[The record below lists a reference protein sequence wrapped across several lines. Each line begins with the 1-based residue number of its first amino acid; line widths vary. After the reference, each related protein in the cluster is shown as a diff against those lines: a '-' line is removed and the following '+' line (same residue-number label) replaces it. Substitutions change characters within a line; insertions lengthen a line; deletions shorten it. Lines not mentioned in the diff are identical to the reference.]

1 MKRIRMILAALVLAA
16 TVAGGVAGCQNCPP
30 NRHST
35 GGGVFC
41 SPNN

>member
-1 MKRIRMILAALVLAA
+1 MKHVRTALAAALLAIVIA
-16 TVAGGVAGCQNCPP
+16 AGAAGCQNCPP

-35 GGGVFC
+35 NSGLTC